1 MKKTSIVG
9 FAMAAI
15 LASCTQP
22 EAPVSQAGAYSL
34 DKVIWN
40 DGTKDNEA
48 LATDGNTQ
56 FKIYTTDSYFYIGEN
71 KDSSVSFGVGS
82 YTQKDA
88 NNIEE
93 VNIFNT
99 TTLDTAVTA
108 KLAITKNEKGYNQKI
123 SAIMI
128 GGVQWSGSEDYTKLE
143 GAGTSDLDGVWHQT
157 KSIDVTGQDSVVNTY
172 NEYKVYHAGHFM
184 WAARVL
190 SDTTNNTY
198 SKTIGKGSFT
208 LNNGTLNEDLT
219 FCSSRTWV
227 GKYNIPVT
235 FNGPDE
241 FTQIITDTVNKTTSI
256 KTYKRVSK

>member
-1 MKKTSIVG
+1 MKKTTIVG
-9 FAMAAI
+9 FAMAAL
-15 LASCTQP
+15 LASCAQP
-22 EAPVSQAGAYSL
+22 EAPVSQAGVYSM
-34 DKVIWN
+34 DKVVWN
-40 DGTKDNEA
+40 YGGKDNESSA
-48 LATDGNTQ
+48 ADGNTQ
-56 FKIYTTDSYFYIGEN
+56 FKIYTAESYFYIGEG
-71 KDSSVSFGVGS
+71 KDSAVSFGVGS

-123 SAIMI
+123 SALMI
-128 GGVQWSGSEDYTKLE
+128 NGVQWSSSEDYTKVE
-143 GAGTSDLDGVWHQT
+143 GSGTSDLDGLWHQT
-157 KSIDVTGQDSVVNTY
+157 KSINVTGQDSVVNTY
-172 NEYKVYHAGHFM
+172 NEYKVFHAGHFM
-184 WAARVL
+184 WAARAV

-198 SKTIGKGSFT
+198 SNAIGKGSFT
-208 LNNGTLNEDLT
+208 LSNGALTEDLT
-219 FCSSRTWV
+219 FCNNRTCV

-241 FTQIITDTVNKTTSI
+241 FTQTISDTVNKVTSI